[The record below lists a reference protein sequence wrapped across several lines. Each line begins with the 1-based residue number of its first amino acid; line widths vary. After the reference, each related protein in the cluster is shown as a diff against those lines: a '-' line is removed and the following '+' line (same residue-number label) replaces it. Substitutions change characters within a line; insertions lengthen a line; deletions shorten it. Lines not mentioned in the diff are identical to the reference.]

1 MTQALLLITGMTVA
15 AVTAGEA
22 WTNVEREGRLEFRRG
37 ESLILAWQKVAL
49 SKPVGGEKFAASA
62 FIHPLRTPAG
72 FECTTVQPSDHLHHL
87 GLWWPWKFI
96 EVDGAKFNCWEIQ
109 EGQGAHLARSVKNL
123 SNDPDK
129 AEWEFQNETV
139 VKKPGA
145 APLTVI
151 HETARVSLTPRP
163 DATVLDISLHQKT
176 AGSPVTILAYRYSG
190 FSWRGPASWNK
201 DNSTMTTSGEKGR
214 DDANGTTARWVVM
227 SGATTNGKA
236 SVLIMSAAEKQAGT
250 PEKLRVW
257 DSKAHDGAPFVN
269 FNPVMDKGLPLD
281 DAHPAV
287 SRRKYRV
294 IAADRLIDAAAAE
307 AEWRKWMEP

>member
-1 MTQALLLITGMTVA
+1 MRVKIEQAITLA
-15 AVTAGEA
+15 LA
-22 WTNVEREGRLEFRRG
+22 WTFGIAMAATGGEERLEFQKG
-37 ESLILAWQKVAL
+37 ESLIFAWQKELL
-49 SKPVGGEKFAASA
+49 SKPAGGEKFAASA
-62 FIHPLRTPAG
+62 FIHPLRTPSG
-72 FECTTVQPSDHLHHL
+72 FECTTIQPSDHLHHL

-96 EVDGAKFNCWEIQ
+96 EVDGAKFNCWEMQ
-109 EGQGAHLARSVKNL
+109 EGQGAHLARSVKTI
-123 SNDPDK
+123 STQPDQ

-145 APLTVI
+145 PPLTVI
-151 HETARVSLTPRP
+151 HETARVGLTLRE
-163 DATVLDISLHQKT
+163 DATVLDISLDQKA
-176 AGSPVTILAYRYSG
+176 AGSPVTITAYRYSG

-201 DNSTMTTSGEKGR
+201 DNSTMITSGGKGR
-214 DDANGTTARWVVM
+214 DQANATPARWVVV
-227 SGATTNGKA
+227 SGVAPNGMA

-257 DSKAHDGAPFVN
+257 DSKAHHGAPFLN
-269 FNPVMDKGLPLD
+269 FNPVMGVALPLD

-307 AEWRKWMEP
+307 TEWRKWMEK